1 MKIYLVGGAVRD
13 ELLGFSIKEKDWVV
27 VGSTPE
33 EMKAKKFIQVGKNF
47 PVFLHPKTKEEYA
60 LARTEI
66 KKGAGYTGFIT
77 NTHNKISLEEDLKRR
92 DLTIN
97 AIAKDQNGN
106 LIDPYKGIKDLKN
119 RKLRHISDSFIE
131 DPLRVLRVARFHAKL
146 AHLGFTI
153 ADKTKQL
160 MSVISK
166 NGELSTLSS
175 ERVWREIEKGLCERS
190 PNIFIQTLY
199 ECGALKVLLPELDC
213 CFHKD
218 DNMQN
223 TDKNIGKRTLKA
235 LKYAADHNFNTAI
248 RWAICLHGIDN
259 TTRSKNFSNK
269 IIEMNPSLTSEF
281 NGLSKRLSIP
291 KKFSQLAFLLVSFSD
306 FILNAEKSKP
316 DLIISLLNHCD
327 AWRNKSKFEDLLLC
341 CEALSS
347 TNIDVK
353 HKSFSSIS
361 LLRRVLENCK
371 KIDNKEFIK
380 AGIKDKEIGES
391 INNARKVCISRIIKQ
406 F

>member
-13 ELLGFSIKEKDWVV
+13 ELLDFYQRERLGCCRKHTRRNESQKIHSSRKEL
-27 VGSTPE
+27 SC
-33 EMKAKKFIQVGKNF
+33 
-47 PVFLHPKTKEEYA
+47 FLHPKTKEEYA

-106 LIDPYKGIKDLKN
+106 LIDPYEGIKDLKN

-153 ADKTKQL
+153 ADKTKTTDECNF
-160 MSVISK
+160 K
-166 NGELSTLSS
+166 KRRAKHLSS

-199 ECGALKVLLPELDC
+199 ECGALKVLVPELDC

-259 TTRSKNFSNK
+259 TTRSKTFQIK
-269 IIEMNPSLTSEF
+269 
-281 NGLSKRLSIP
+281 
-291 KKFSQLAFLLVSFSD
+291 LL
-306 FILNAEKSKP
+306 K
-316 DLIISLLNHCD
+316 
-327 AWRNKSKFEDLLLC
+327 
-341 CEALSS
+341 
-347 TNIDVK
+347 
-353 HKSFSSIS
+353 
-361 LLRRVLENCK
+361 
-371 KIDNKEFIK
+371 
-380 AGIKDKEIGES
+380 
-391 INNARKVCISRIIKQ
+391 
-406 F
+406 